1 MNPDYC
7 MYSCAVVTV
16 ACMVVS
22 CGSKLNN
29 YVDKSYIYSWTL
41 SNVLLFWLSIS
52 NLLVQ
57 YCL

>member
-1 MNPDYC
+1 MGMNPDYC

-29 YVDKSYIYSWTL
+29 YVDKSYIYSLTV
-41 SNVLLFWLSIS
+41 SNVLLFWLCIS
-52 NLLVQ
+52 
-57 YCL
+57 